1 MRKNKR
7 IRVLHLISG
16 DLWAGAEVQAFVLVS
31 SLFRLPELDL
41 TAIVLNEGKLAKE
54 LRRTGLPV
62 TVIDESA
69 HGFFSVLRLIKE
81 NLKDKNIDILHS
93 HRYKENVLG
102 ALLKKSGTVRY
113 LVQTVHG
120 LGEPFKG
127 LKMLKAR
134 LYHFLDL
141 HYTRKYFD
149 KVQAVS
155 FDIQE
160 KLNRKIDPAKLVTIH
175 NSVNTADTRVTRSA
189 SKIRSE
195 LGIGENQLIVG
206 SVGRM
211 VPVKG
216 YDVFLRAARIILGKR
231 PETRFILAGDGPSL
245 QELMDTAREMGIQKH
260 VMFLGFRDDPL
271 DVINALDVFVVCSYH
286 EGIPTVLLEAMA
298 LGKAV
303 VATKVGG
310 IPEIIRNHISGLL
323 VEPGDV
329 EGLASACMR
338 ILDKPAVRKKL
349 EGESERRIKEEFTSE
364 VQTKRIL
371 GMYHQ
376 LMSQA

>member
-1 MRKNKR
+1 MRKNKK

-16 DLWAGAEVQAFVLVS
+16 DLWAGAEAQAFVLVS
-31 SLFRLPELDL
+31 SLFGLPELDL
-41 TAIVLNEGKLAKE
+41 TVIILNEGKLAKE
-54 LRRTGLPV
+54 LRRIGLQV
-62 TVIDESA
+62 VVIDESA
-69 HGFFSVLRLIKE
+69 HGFFPVLRLIKE
-81 NLKDKNIDILHS
+81 NLKDRNIDILHS

-134 LYHFLDL
+134 LYNFLDL

-149 KVQAVS
+149 KVHTVS
-155 FDIQE
+155 FDIRE
-160 KLNRKIDPAKLVTIH
+160 KLNRKIDAAKLVTIH
-175 NSVNTADTRVTRSA
+175 NSTNTADTTVTRSA
-189 SKIRSE
+189 DEIRSE

-206 SVGRM
+206 SAGRM

-216 YDVFLRAARIILGKR
+216 YDIFLRAARIILEKK
-231 PETRFILAGDGPSL
+231 PETRFILAGDGPLL
-245 QELMDTAREMGIQKH
+245 QELVDTAREMGIQKH
-260 VMFLGFRDDPL
+260 VMFLGFRDDPV
-271 DVINALDVFVVCSYH
+271 DVINALDVFVVCSH
-286 EGIPTVLLEAMA
+286 NEGIPMVLLEAMA

-310 IPEIIRNHISGLL
+310 IPEIIRNDISGLL

-349 EGESERRIKEEFTSE
+349 ENESEKRIKEQFTSE
-364 VQTKRIL
+364 VQRERVL
-371 GMYHQ
+371 RMYHQ
-376 LMSQA
+376 LMSRA

>member
-1 MRKNKR
+1 MRKNKK

-16 DLWAGAEVQAFVLVS
+16 DLWAGAEAQAFVLVS
-31 SLFRLPELDL
+31 SLFGLPELDL
-41 TAIVLNEGKLAKE
+41 TVIILNEGKLAKE
-54 LRRTGLPV
+54 LRRIGLQV
-62 TVIDESA
+62 VVIDESA
-69 HGFFSVLRLIKE
+69 HGFFPVLRLIKE
-81 NLKDKNIDILHS
+81 NLKDRNIDILHS

-134 LYHFLDL
+134 LYNFLDL

-149 KVQAVS
+149 KVHTVS
-155 FDIQE
+155 FDIRE
-160 KLNRKIDPAKLVTIH
+160 KLNRKIDAAKLVTIH
-175 NSVNTADTRVTRSA
+175 NSTNTADTTVTRSA
-189 SKIRSE
+189 DEIRSE

-206 SVGRM
+206 SAGRM

-216 YDVFLRAARIILGKR
+216 YDIFLRAARIILEKK
-231 PETRFILAGDGPSL
+231 PETRFILAGDGPLL
-245 QELMDTAREMGIQKH
+245 QELVDTAREMGIQKH
-260 VMFLGFRDDPL
+260 VMFLGFRDDPV
-271 DVINALDVFVVCSYH
+271 DVINALDVFVVCSH
-286 EGIPTVLLEAMA
+286 NEGIPMVLLEAMA

-310 IPEIIRNHISGLL
+310 IPEIIRNDISGLL

-349 EGESERRIKEEFTSE
+349 ENESEKRIKEEFTSE
-364 VQTKRIL
+364 VQTERVL
-371 GMYHQ
+371 RMYHQ
-376 LMSQA
+376 LMSRA